1 MSIFEKLTQS
11 ERLRLVIARS
21 MLQVATRG
29 HTYQMLESLAHTA
42 G

>member
-1 MSIFEKLTQS
+1 VSIFEKLTQP
-11 ERLRLVIARS
+11 ERLRLVIARF
-21 MLQVATRG
+21 RWRPDG